1 MRYAPCYGWHK
12 WSCRERDLVER
23 FFKKPKPL
31 RRLAA
36 RNDEAGAAIFAFR
49 QLTTARSIEATAS
62 SGYEQ

>member
-1 MRYAPCYGWHK
+1 VLRLAQWP
-12 WSCRERDLVER
+12 CRERDLVER

-36 RNDEAGAAIFAFR
+36 SNDKAGAAIFAFR
-49 QLTTARSIEATAS
+49 QLATMRSIEATAS